1 MAFTLPALALRRSTT
16 AALASGSCSRAVAA
30 TAPPSAL
37 SLALASSR
45 QSSYYQR
52 TFATS
57 ALRAEEQSNKQRSTP
72 TSSGSSSSDS
82 ARRDSVKAK
91 PRKELFSVFTPSS
104 RSQQAALRNN
114 KDASS
119 SSASSSSSSAAA
131 TADGETTTDAEAE
144 VDSDAA
150 EGSSPTTAPQVPT
163 GPKMNS
169 RYLHGQL
176 IAPTAFTPLSQVNS
190 PTEQSPY
197 RNRARPLLGPSANLA
212 KRLDPFFKL
221 GLNPSKPT
229 LKDDSYKNPSLLT
242 PFVSD
247 LGRILPRNR
256 TGLTRK
262 GQRQVGKAI
271 RRARAMGLVP
281 IFNRGTGRSSGY
293 AWR

>member
-16 AALASGSCSRAVAA
+16 AALVSGSCSRAVAA

-57 ALRAEEQSNKQRSTP
+57 ALRAEEQNNKQRSTP
-72 TSSGSSSSDS
+72 TSSGSSPSDS
-82 ARRDSVKAK
+82 AKRDSAKAK

-150 EGSSPTTAPQVPT
+150 EGSSSTAAPQVPS